1 MNSALSRG
9 RVSAE
14 QQDLL
19 LTFMEEHRDF
29 AAGKQ
34 SIYSRFSASKLWRL
48 LAERLNAAAADT
60 GGARKSPDKWC
71 RYWADVKY
79 KARKKC
85 AAGGAQG
92 DLSTAEE
99 RLQNILNCKNESQ
112 SVSSSAV
119 GGGASD
125 EERKPPL
132 EEDMFSESGAEPRL
146 ATEELLAEA
155 AMRTALAAEKQA
167 EAVVQAV
174 DLLRDLVSLLRDR
187 AATVTPAQHPGHP
200 PPAELTLAMQHQHHH
215 RL

>member
-1 MNSALSRG
+1 MNSALSRS

-14 QQDLL
+14 QLDLL

-85 AAGGAQG
+85 AAGGALG
-92 DLSTAEE
+92 DLSSAEE
-99 RLQNILNCKNESQ
+99 RLQNILSCKNDLNA
-112 SVSSSAV
+112 VS
-119 GGGASD
+119 GGAAASD
-125 EERKPPL
+125 EERKAL
-132 EEDMFSESGAEPRL
+132 DEDMCSEGSAPL
-146 ATEELLAEA
+146 ATDELLAEA

-167 EAVVQAV
+167 EAVVHAV
-174 DLLRDLVSLLRDR
+174 DLLRDLVTLLRER
-187 AATVTPAQHPGHP
+187 PPAP
-200 PPAELTLAMQHQHHH
+200 PPATHDHLAMQHQHHH
-215 RL
+215 PL

>member
-1 MNSALSRG
+1 MNTALSRS

-14 QQDLL
+14 QLDLL

-79 KARKKC
+79 KARKKS
-85 AAGGAQG
+85 AAGGALG

-99 RLQNILNCKNESQ
+99 RLQNLLNCKAE
-112 SVSSSAV
+112 SSSVGAGV
-119 GGGASD
+119 GGGQSD
-125 EERKPPL
+125 EERKPSL
-132 EEDMFSESGAEPRL
+132 DDDMYSEGSGAAPEPRL

-167 EAVVQAV
+167 EAVAQAV
-174 DLLRDLVSLLRDR
+174 ELLRDLVALLRER
-187 AATVTPAQHPGHP
+187 AP
-200 PPAELTLAMQHQHHH
+200 PPAPAPPPPPHEHALAMQHHHH

>member
-1 MNSALSRG
+1 MNSALSRS
-9 RVSAE
+9 RVSSE

-85 AAGGAQG
+85 AAAGALG
-92 DLSTAEE
+92 ELSTAEE
-99 RLQNILNCKNESQ
+99 RLQNILNCKN
-112 SVSSSAV
+112 
-119 GGGASD
+119 D
-125 EERKPPL
+125 CK
-132 EEDMFSESGAEPRL
+132 
-146 ATEELLAEA
+146 
-155 AMRTALAAEKQA
+155 
-167 EAVVQAV
+167 
-174 DLLRDLVSLLRDR
+174 
-187 AATVTPAQHPGHP
+187 
-200 PPAELTLAMQHQHHH
+200 
-215 RL
+215 

>member
-1 MNSALSRG
+1 MNTALSRS

-14 QQDLL
+14 QLDLL

-79 KARKKC
+79 KARKKS
-85 AAGGAQG
+85 AAGGALG
-92 DLSTAEE
+92 DLSSAEE
-99 RLQNILNCKNESQ
+99 RLQNLLNCKTESG
-112 SVSSSAV
+112 SAGAGV
-119 GGGASD
+119 GSGGQSD
-125 EERKPPL
+125 EERKPTL
-132 EEDMFSESGAEPRL
+132 DDDMYSEGSGAAAEPRL

-167 EAVVQAV
+167 EAVAQAV
-174 DLLRDLVSLLRDR
+174 ELLRDLVSLLRER
-187 AATVTPAQHPGHP
+187 AP
-200 PPAELTLAMQHQHHH
+200 PPAAAPPPHEHTLAMQHHHH